1 VTTVRTRGFTF
12 VEMVVVMA
20 IVAIG
25 GMLAVP
31 MIEGGINSREVRRV
45 ARQIFANM
53 NHCRAEAIATGKT
66 EKLHLD
72 PSANSMRACGGRWAE
87 FTDRAVIEEI
97 EGGIE
102 SSDGSSDIVFYPNG
116 STSGAR
122 ILIASRKDRF
132 GIRLGVRLDPLV
144 GLPRVEE

>member
-1 VTTVRTRGFTF
+1 MSPGTRGFTF
-12 VEMVVVMA
+12 IEMIVVMA

-25 GMLAVP
+25 AMLAVP
-31 MIEGGINSREVRRV
+31 MIEGGVNSREVRRV

-53 NHCRAEAIATGKT
+53 NHCRSEAIATGRT

-72 PSANSMRACGGRWAE
+72 PRSNSMRACGGRWAE
-87 FTDRAVIEEI
+87 FTDRAVIEGI

-102 SSDGSSDIVFYPNG
+102 AADGSSDILFYPNG

-132 GIRLGVRLDPLV
+132 GIRLEVRLDPLV
-144 GLPRVEE
+144 GLPRVEG

>member
-1 VTTVRTRGFTF
+1 MRAGTRGFSF
-12 VEMVVVMA
+12 VEMIVVMA

-53 NHCRAEAIATGKT
+53 NHCRSEAIATGKT
-66 EKLHLD
+66 EKLRLD

-97 EGGIE
+97 EGGVQ
-102 SSDGSSDIVFYPNG
+102 SADGSSDILFYPNG

-132 GIRLGVRLDPLV
+132 GMRLGVHLDPLV

>member
-1 VTTVRTRGFTF
+1 MTMRGTRGFTF

-25 GMLAVP
+25 GVLAVP
-31 MIEGGINSREVRRV
+31 MIEGGLNSREVRRV

-53 NHCRAEAIATGKT
+53 NHCRSEAVATGRI

-72 PSANSMRACGGRWAE
+72 PRANSMRACGGRWAE
-87 FTDRAVIEEI
+87 FTDRAVLEEI
-97 EGGIE
+97 EGGLE
-102 SSDGSSDIVFYPNG
+102 TADGSTDVVFYPNG
-116 STSGAR
+116 STSGVR
-122 ILIASRKDRF
+122 ILIASRQDPF
-132 GIRLGVRLDPLV
+132 GIRLGVHLDPLI